1 MPDRRFLADYVVLT
15 PGIPFPTTEKDV
27 TTIEKLLNDDIQ
39 SGWLQS
45 PVSAFLLGT
54 GCTAPMI
61 VSVPLDMGLTQYRSI
76 DDLYTSSYIYR
87 MFRTGL
93 TICDDERVHINRFP
107 IDSDALLPNPFT
119 FYFCGQHD
127 GLEVNNFVE
136 RHTVRL
142 VQPDSLWSGNILVLK
157 HAKPVN
163 NYREDR
169 LVNVDAEDLRVV
181 KIILEWLISKRF
193 VSHNAL
199 YPAPL
204 RHNLHFPNHSHI
216 ASVPSRHPVF
226 ASLELR
232 DVNAM
237 MYKHITMFL
246 KSRVSTVLSS
256 AFPPSKHLLF
266 MEYLDRYRSFIVGSA
281 AYQVLDPRVDYTVNN
296 LNIVA
301 LRGWRCPWASALGV
315 LGCEE
320 LGIRSYPYE
329 NFLRFVDSHSV
340 FLSPTGLTITLTI
353 VKGDSITPFLVSGNS
368 TAETV
373 ALGSHYAY
381 SFYPDLLERGITLP
395 LQDTFPFTHDS
406 ISLLNSRSTFDLD
419 NTKWDFPCG
428 RSCPMLLRRSRGG
441 RGIASFCWG
450 GMQSPPPD
458 CYEPNWGSFDWRLAT
473 ECSNKLCVNYRL
485 RFSSLYSR

>member
-1 MPDRRFLADYVVLT
+1 MPDRSFLTDYVVLT

-27 TTIEKLLNDDIQ
+27 TTIEKLVIDDIQ

-54 GCTAPMI
+54 GCSAPMI
-61 VSVPLDMGLTQYRSI
+61 VSVPLDLGLSQYRSI
-76 DDLYTSSYIYR
+76 DDLYTSCYIYR

-93 TICDDERVHINRFP
+93 TICDDERVHISRFP
-107 IDSDALLPNPFT
+107 VDSDALLPNPFT

-136 RHTVRL
+136 RHTLRL

-193 VSHNAL
+193 VSH
-199 YPAPL
+199 
-204 RHNLHFPNHSHI
+204 HI
-216 ASVPSRHPVF
+216 ARVRSRHPVF

-232 DVNAM
+232 ECIYRYCGIKSLFNLASANAI

-246 KSRVSTVLSS
+246 KSRVSSVLSA

-266 MEYLDRYRSFIVGSA
+266 MQYLDRYRSFIVGSA
-281 AYQVLDPRVDYTVNN
+281 TYQILDPRLDYTVKN
-296 LNIVA
+296 LNIIA
-301 LRGWRCPWASALGV
+301 LRGWRCPWASALRE

-340 FLSPTGLTITLTI
+340 FHSPTGLMITVTI

-373 ALGSHYAY
+373 AL
-381 SFYPDLLERGITLP
+381 
-395 LQDTFPFTHDS
+395 DTFPFSHDT

-419 NTKWDFPCG
+419 NSNWDFPCG
-428 RSCPMLLRRSRGG
+428 RSCPMLLRRSRAG

-450 GMQSPPPD
+450 GMQSPRSD

-485 RFSSLYSR
+485 RFSSLYAR